1 MDNSMVKIRIK
12 IKELYQNQKKGLNQ
26 PVSFALM
33 ATALSACGGSGGAN
47 FNYKIVGSSNQGRS
61 SIQTFDVSTFGLTDD
76 LSIDSMLGG
85 SKWNFPD
92 NAMIRYAIS
101 DSPNNIRFDNNSF
114 PIVRDIADKA
124 FSQISD
130 YTGLSFAY
138 AGRYNSPQEAYLDG
152 VDFSISLDGSD
163 YGQQFSNE
171 YSSSAAL
178 AYYPE
183 TKLINGNE
191 PNSRGGMSYA
201 QLAGDVFT
209 NYDSYTLLE
218 SYYAGTEGGSLFR
231 YVIIHELGH
240 AFGLK
245 HPFDNGNYGQPT
257 FNQAYGISNN
267 LDNDVHTV
275 MSYTNDFGGDISLVK
290 YDPETYMILDVLAL
304 QYLYGKNT
312 QHNSGDNTH
321 HIINDGA
328 YSTIWDPSGIDTIS
342 LESSTHDWFVSLPW
356 YRHSTLNSELIG
368 YCVTYT
374 NSIASYP
381 TDIAWFLGEIEN
393 ISSGGGNDILLGNF
407 LPNFISGGEGDDE
420 LEGWEGND
428 VLVGGSGKDTF
439 FFAQGWGVDVIQDF
453 NLKEDTIIL
462 MDSDFVTLDQN
473 TIVTELD
480 SQGNLTY
487 VLDEYSKLILYGINL
502 ADMSTNYLGD
512 QTLGSQLDNDKE
524 TQETQNIQENVS
536 TEVEANNSFSTADII
551 SSGTTI
557 SGTLHSSSDIDIF
570 KIYNSVTST
579 LTLDFDAPTSSL
591 NNYFNIFVLNSSG
604 NVISQQ
610 SIGSDK
616 TFSTWLGSEDFYY
629 IQIEDSSYYTAD
641 NYSFTSSISTT
652 QNKIAT
658 FTEQDSFNS
667 PHDYDWAI
675 LDTIEGSITLHI
687 EDYYYFDLAC
697 SDILSGSSRQQYS
710 IKFDNIATES
720 PNHPNNSVSDF
731 NWIDSDNMYTFDQS
745 GVSKQIQ
752 IFHDGIKN
760 INLNTDDLYVGFYLM
775 TDNVWVGEDFLIS
788 DAIIV

>member
-1 MDNSMVKIRIK
+1 MVKTRIK
-12 IKELYQNQKKGLNQ
+12 LKELNQQQRKVLTQ
-26 PVSFALM
+26 PISFALM
-33 ATALSACGGSGGAN
+33 ATALSSCGGGEGTN
-47 FNYKIVGSSNQGRS
+47 FNYNIYGSSSKGTS
-61 SIQTFDVSTFGLTDD
+61 SLQTFDVSTFGLTNDV
-76 LSIDSMLGG
+76 SIDSMLGG

-92 NAMIRYAIS
+92 NAIIRYAIS
-101 DSPNNIRFDNNSF
+101 DSPNNIKFDNNSF
-114 PIVRDIADKA
+114 PIVKDITDKA
-124 FSQISD
+124 FSKISD
-130 YTGLSFAY
+130 YTGLNFAY

-152 VDFSISLDGSD
+152 IDFSISLDGSD

-171 YSSSAAL
+171 FSSSAAAL
-178 AYYPE
+178 AYYPDV
-183 TKLINGNE
+183 KLINGNE
-191 PNSRGGMSYA
+191 PNSSGGMSYA

-231 YVIIHELGH
+231 YIIIHELGH

-267 LDNDVHTV
+267 LDNDVHSV
-275 MSYTNDFGGDISLVK
+275 MSYTTDFGGDINLVK

-312 QHNSGDNTH
+312 QHNSGNNIH

-342 LESSTHDWFVSLPW
+342 LENSTHDWFVSLPW

-393 ISSGGGNDILLGNF
+393 ISSGSGNDILLGNF

-439 FFAQGWGVDVIQDF
+439 FFAQGWGIDVIQDF
-453 NLKEDTIIL
+453 NSKEDTIIL
-462 MDSDFVTLDQN
+462 MDSDFVTLNQN

-512 QTLGSQLDNDKE
+512 KTLGSQLDNNKE
-524 TQETQNIQENVS
+524 NQENQNIQENIS
-536 TEVEANNSFSTADII
+536 NEVESNNSFSTADVI

-557 SGTLHSSSDIDIF
+557 SGNLHSSSDIDIF
-570 KIYNSVTST
+570 KIYNSGTST
-579 LTLDFDAPTSSL
+579 LTLHFDAPTNSIYD
-591 NNYFNIFVLNSSG
+591 YFNIFIRDLSG

-610 SIGSDK
+610 ATGLDK
-616 TFSTWLGSEDFYY
+616 TFSTWLGSEGSYY
-629 IQIEDSSYYTAD
+629 IQIEDSSYYNAS
-641 NYSFTSSISTT
+641 NYLLTTSISTT

-658 FTEQDSFNS
+658 FTEEDSFNS

-675 LDTIEGSITLHI
+675 LNTVEGKITLHI

-697 SDILSGSSRQQYS
+697 SDILSGSIRQQYS

-720 PNHPNNSVSDF
+720 PSYPNNSVSDF

-752 IFHDGIKN
+752 ILHDGIKN
-760 INLNTDDLYVGFYLM
+760 INLNTDDLYIGFYVM

-788 DAIIV
+788 DAVIV